1 MVALLIPEHQL
12 GTAYGV
18 MQAIQNLGLAVVV
31 QTAGML
37 RDAVGFQWTELYFL
51 MWMTCTLKESSG
63 IPVCRSMKSDMNPL
77 FRAHDLQCSIFSFQ
91 YRS

>member
-18 MQAIQNLGLAVVV
+18 MQAIQNFGLGVVV

-37 RDAVGFQWTELYFL
+37 RDKFGFAKTEYYFL
-51 MWMTCTLKESSG
+51 MWMTRKFIYQSQNVLRHLVSSDHNSAA
-63 IPVCRSMKSDMNPL
+63 I
-77 FRAHDLQCSIFSFQ
+77 
-91 YRS
+91 

>member
-31 QTAGML
+31 QTAGLL
-37 RDAVGFQWTELYFL
+37 RDAYGFQWTELYFL
-51 MWMTCTLKESSG
+51 MWMTRKCTY
-63 IPVCRSMKSDMNPL
+63 V
-77 FRAHDLQCSIFSFQ
+77 
-91 YRS
+91 